1 MVLAE
6 SVIQPRHKSAYVR
19 FPAYGTRLHHGTNGL
34 RALQLTTC
42 VQTLF
47 AEARRAELKEQKPE
61 FQPSELTKVRAQHPC
76 SVNEAGVNAADA
88 SRLRLNAD
96 SGRRVERAEPGGQGA
111 VLRRC

>member
-6 SVIQPRHKSAYVR
+6 SVIQPRNKSAYVR
-19 FPAYGTRLHHGTNGL
+19 FPAYGTRLLPGTNGL

-61 FQPSELTKVRAQHPC
+61 FQVSELTKVRP
-76 SVNEAGVNAADA
+76 ST
-88 SRLRLNAD
+88 
-96 SGRRVERAEPGGQGA
+96 RA
-111 VLRRC
+111 L